1 MRYLLIFLALIEEK
15 TKILCTQSFISSNNP
30 LPLKTEEVE
39 LGEFIPPSFSLSKK
53 FKSLLEYHNEN
64 FFRQCFF
71 LQVIN
76 LIEPFTKTLF
86 PQKYGNN
93 KKEILEILKLFYH
106 PQKTQI
112 LELFTTIEAPTAH
125 LLGDMIYMALAQKKS
140 LPIPLKVDL
149 LKFTLCL
156 YEIPQKNSSLA
167 TYEKENGV
175 WDNKQFCCYLELV
188 KYTEGEERQ
197 SYEKIAKHFFKN
209 LKRFHR

>member
-1 MRYLLIFLALIEEK
+1 MVYLNLSR
-15 TKILCTQSFISSNNP
+15 SFEHGISY
-30 LPLKTEEVE
+30 
-39 LGEFIPPSFSLSKK
+39 FSLGT
-53 FKSLLEYHNEN
+53 YH
-64 FFRQCFF
+64 
-71 LQVIN
+71 
-76 LIEPFTKTLF
+76 
-86 PQKYGNN
+86 
-93 KKEILEILKLFYH
+93 ILV
-106 PQKTQI
+106 
-112 LELFTTIEAPTAH
+112 
-125 LLGDMIYMALAQKKS
+125 KS

-209 LKRFHR
+209 LKLILCVPAFEFETLGKTRIP